1 MMVVGAGALGLTTAS
16 AATLALLIHAAQI
29 LLGLLCAGLTV
40 ALPGQQGTSPGPGGG
55 RAVTP
60 TAWR

>member
-1 MMVVGAGALGLTTAS
+1 MVVGAGALGLTAAT

-40 ALPGQQGTSPGPGGG
+40 ALPGQQGTSRGQVEA
-55 RAVTP
+55 RAVTSVGR
-60 TAWR
+60 W